1 MKGTVNNFMY
11 SPFTKSTTAEIVLEG
26 NQCAELEKHKGKHV
40 DMCLKRYSKKR
51 SLNANNYAWLLIG
64 QIAMENNLPSVEVYQ
79 NYIKQVGIYRDVDI
93 AAEAEN
99 ALKTVWQAYGLGWLA
114 ERVDSGENEEMVTL
128 RLYYGSS
135 MYSQRQMARLIDN
148 IVQDCEAL
156 GINTKTPAEIADMI
170 SLWKT
175 EPKVTRNEG

>member
-1 MKGTVNNFMY
+1 
-11 SPFTKSTTAEIVLEG
+11 
-26 NQCAELEKHKGKHV
+26 
-40 DMCLKRYSKKR
+40 
-51 SLNANNYAWLLIG
+51 
-64 QIAMENNLPSVEVYQ
+64 MESNLPSVEVYQ